1 MTTRLNDEVSMS
13 DPGDV
18 LAALPHMLGFH
29 PTDSFVLV
37 TLHDLTATPR
47 FGMTM
52 RVDLPCPTRAC
63 AFGDFLLA
71 GPLSMQN
78 AEAVIMVVVGDK
90 PNRSACPESCGSLCH
105 EADETDSDC
114 DPPMFDLIE
123 SARTTL
129 LRSGIAIAHALH
141 VPKVE
146 VGEPWRCYYDEDCR
160 GVVADPKESQMGA
173 VMAAEGS
180 VTFGSRE
187 ELRELVAP
195 ESAEVISRWSAK
207 LDALTEDAIDSYD
220 PSRVTEDLRKVFG
233 AVQRIAAGSALT
245 EDDLLGVLRAVSDVQ
260 IRDIVMALSLTEL
273 ARPAEE
279 LWLTLVRKSP
289 EPELVEVAA
298 LLAFSAYVRGEGAL
312 AGVALERIGEVKP
325 GHNLARMLRRA
336 MDAGIPPAE
345 LAAIARHSVDDVQLM
360 LGEDGSC

>member
-1 MTTRLNDEVSMS
+1 MS

-29 PTDSFVLV
+29 PAHSFVLV

-52 RVDLPCPTRAC
+52 RIDLPCPARART
-63 AFGDFLLA
+63 FGDSLLA
-71 GPLSMQN
+71 GPAGRQN

-90 PNRSACPESCGSLCH
+90 PNYAACPESCAGLCH
-105 EADETDSDC
+105 EIDEPDC
-114 DPPMFDLIE
+114 DGGPPMADVIE
-123 SARTTL
+123 SARMAL

-173 VMAAEGS
+173 VMAVAGS
-180 VTFGSRE
+180 VTFSSRE
-187 ELRELVAP
+187 ELRALVAP
-195 ESAEVISRWSAK
+195 ESPEVVSRWSAK
-207 LDALTEDAIDSYD
+207 LDALTDEAIDSYD
-220 PSRVTEDLRKVFG
+220 PSRATEDLRTVFG

-245 EDDLLGVLRAVSDVQ
+245 EDDLVGALRAVSDTKV
-260 IRDIVMALSLTEL
+260 RDIVMAIALTEL

-289 EPELVEVAA
+289 EPEVAEVAA

-312 AGVALERIGEVKP
+312 AGIALERIEQARP
-325 GHNLARMLRRA
+325 GHTLGRLLRRA
-336 MDAGIPPAE
+336 MDAGISPAE
-345 LAAIARHSVDDVQLM
+345 LAVIARHSVDDVQLM